1 MTVLGETLVAEFT
14 KKHERSRK
22 PFGRFLTIVRS
33 AVWKH
38 MTELKET
45 LPATDFDPVAQTYIF
60 DIGGNKYRLLAAI
73 DFEEQ
78 TLAIESVMTH
88 AQYIRR

>member
-1 MTVLGETLVAEFT
+1 MLGETLVAEFA

-22 PFGRFLTIVRS
+22 PFARFLTIVRA

-38 MTELKET
+38 MTDLRET
-45 LPATDFDPVAQTYIF
+45 FPATDFDSAAQTYIF
-60 DIGGNKYRLLAAI
+60 DIGGNKFRLLAAI

-78 TLAIESVMTH
+78 TLTVESVMTH
-88 AQYIRR
+88 AQ